1 MMRRSTGRLPR
12 AALRYT
18 APIAFATRRSAVRKV
33 LLIFSE
39 LTDGDVDW
47 LSKAGD
53 RLHVPAGETLV
64 PLGSRIE
71 NIWFVLDGAVSVH
84 TANGERLA
92 QMGSGEI
99 VGEMSL
105 VDPAPT
111 AVSVRVASDATLLR
125 IPDAVVRAKL
135 VADPPFAARFY
146 RALCVFLASRL
157 RATTRRMGYGDNTED
172 DDVHAKDEL
181 PEELL
186 DTVHLAGARFDRML
200 KRLAG

>member
-1 MMRRSTGRLPR
+1 M
-12 AALRYT
+12 
-18 APIAFATRRSAVRKV
+18 RKV

-53 RLHVPAGETLV
+53 RVSLPAGEVLV
-64 PLGSRIE
+64 PLGARLDS
-71 NIWFVLDGAVSVH
+71 IWFVLDGAVTVH
-84 TANGERLA
+84 TANGAALA

-99 VGEMSL
+99 IGEMSL

-111 AVSVRVASDATLLR
+111 AVSVRVASDATFLC
-125 IPDAVVRAKL
+125 ISDDKVRAK
-135 VADPPFAARFY
+135 AAEDPAFAARFY

-157 RATTRRMGYGDNTED
+157 RSTTRRMGYGTNEED
-172 DDVHAKDEL
+172 EHAKDEL
-181 PEELL
+181 TDDLL
-186 DTVHLAGARFDRML
+186 DNVHLAGARFDRML